1 MTQKERATGPLSG
14 ALTPKAS
21 AADPVA
27 QLLNRAYIA
36 SGLWHD
42 PGAAVSAAQQA
53 INAAGRARDYRSQA
67 IATALLSSSLVDLD
81 RHEEALRALKQRH
94 SALLS
99 AGSKGL
105 ADVERKLGLLLYGK
119 ANNAQHGTLL
129 RAELEAAARRDDA
142 ESVTV
147 IASALA
153 VALWEAGEVQEA
165 ADLARFT
172 AEAAQRLED
181 QAQRASMIALSGVFL
196 TALRNDDSL
205 TEAGQLLDHVLDGYP
220 GNGLPVSY
228 AASALRARAQIHG
241 RLGAPDQGLPYA
253 RARADL
259 CLQAKA
265 YREAFDAL
273 LLAAALSSEA
283 GDDAAAAQS
292 ARAALDLVQN
302 SDLLEPAGS
311 SDQSIPP
318 LREAMAIFNLGQ
330 YQLWSGDP
338 ETALTT
344 FQQAGA
350 AAEKHDA
357 PTAAQAD
364 ILVWAGRAAQSL
376 QDHGLARRYWEAA
389 LAVIEASAVP
399 VPPEARAAAAVDL
412 AQSYLFTLMA
422 LPPESTERPRQL
434 REALSKA
441 EQGVEAARASG
452 SLRLLIQ
459 ALDVSAR
466 ARTEAGD
473 EQGLDQA
480 QEAFALAER
489 YGSDWLVADV
499 RDSCG
504 RALMALG
511 RVAEAA
517 PILLTAAAEYAAAGD
532 PMSAAMA
539 ELVAGR
545 GFAAEER
552 PEEAFGAYGSCL
564 SRLPQDSEQYRGVA
578 LEYAHVLETYE
589 HREAGAALR
598 AALA

>member
-1 MTQKERATGPLSG
+1 MTQTERATGPLSG
-14 ALTPKAS
+14 ALTLKAS
-21 AADPVA
+21 AADSVA

-36 SGLWHD
+36 SGLCHD
-42 PGAAVSAAQQA
+42 PGAAVSIAQQA

-99 AGSKGL
+99 VGSKGL

-119 ANNAQHGTLL
+119 ANNAQHGALL
-129 RAELEAAARRDDA
+129 RAELEAAAGRDDA

-147 IASALA
+147 IANALT
-153 VALWEAGEVQEA
+153 VALWEAGEIQEA

-172 AEAAQRLED
+172 AQAGQSLSDPVQRV
-181 QAQRASMIALSGVFL
+181 SMIALSGVFL
-196 TALRNDDSL
+196 AALSNDDSL
-205 TEAGQLLDHVLDGYP
+205 TEAAEFLDQVLDGYP
-220 GNGLPVSY
+220 GNGLPISY

-241 RLGAPDQGLPYA
+241 RLGAPDRGLPYA

-259 CLQAKA
+259 CLQAEA

-273 LLAAALSSEA
+273 LLVAALSSEA
-283 GDDAAAAQS
+283 GDDAGAAQS
-292 ARAALDLVQN
+292 ARAALELVQHPER
-302 SDLLEPAGS
+302 SEPRAS
-311 SDQSIPP
+311 TDQSIPP
-318 LREAMAIFNLGQ
+318 LREAMAIFKLGQ

-338 ETALTT
+338 ETALAT

-364 ILVWAGRAAQSL
+364 ILIWAGRAAQSL
-376 QDHGLARRYWEAA
+376 QDYSLARQYWEAA
-389 LAVIEASAVP
+389 LTVIDASEEP
-399 VPPEARAAAAVDL
+399 VQPEAKAAAATDL

-422 LPPESTERPRQL
+422 LPPEAEERPQQL
-434 REALSKA
+434 REALHAA

-459 ALDVSAR
+459 SLDVSAR

-473 EQGLDQA
+473 EHGLVQA
-480 QEAFALAER
+480 QEAFELAER
-489 YGSDWLVADV
+489 YGSDWLIADV
-499 RDSCG
+499 RDSYG

-511 RVAEAA
+511 RTAEAM
-517 PILLTAAAEYAAAGD
+517 PVLIRAAAEYAAAGD
-532 PMSAAMA
+532 SMAAAMA

-545 GFAAEER
+545 GLLAEGR
-552 PEEAFGAYGSCL
+552 PDEAFAAYGSCL
-564 SRLPQDSEQYRGVA
+564 NRLPQDSEQYRGVG
-578 LEYAHVLETYE
+578 LEYAHVLEAYE
-589 HREAGAALR
+589 HHTAAAALR
-598 AALA
+598 AGLE